1 MQLIINLLYLVN
13 SYIEYQLGS
22 TLTPDADT

>member
-1 MQLIINLLYLVN
+1 LIINSLYLVN

-22 TLTPDADT
+22 TLIPDAGT

>member
-1 MQLIINLLYLVN
+1 LIINSLYLAN

-22 TLTPDADT
+22 TLTIDAGT

>member
-1 MQLIINLLYLVN
+1 LIINSLYLAY

-22 TLTPDADT
+22 TLTPDAGT